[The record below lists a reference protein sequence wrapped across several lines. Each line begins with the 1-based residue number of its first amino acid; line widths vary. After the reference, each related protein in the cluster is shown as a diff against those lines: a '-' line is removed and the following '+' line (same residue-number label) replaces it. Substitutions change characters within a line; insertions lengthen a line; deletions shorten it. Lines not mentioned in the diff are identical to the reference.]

1 MPFIQPLTTGISE
14 YILKMHWKY
23 MENKRLQKFA
33 FITSEIF
40 AVLFW
45 VGFKSNQFKKQKTK
59 KFDFG

>member
-1 MPFIQPLTTGISE
+1 
-14 YILKMHWKY
+14 
-23 MENKRLQKFA
+23 MEKKRLQKFA
-33 FITSEIF
+33 IITSEIF